1 MVIGHSIEEL
11 EETQIQLEQTGTT
24 IESRLNI
31 TVPTIIM
38 NRCEARNTSE
48 LWLLAWP
55 ELEAESYE
63 IYEELCEPDDTA
75 LRLKLNQLENM
86 CNIFTSVSIFPSS
99 DDLKEARSPLSV
111 GLYVGSFVASFFTVW
126 FLYSYLVGVTRN
138 IHLLRE
144 GKLVI
149 GFRYRDVQKMFGSYY
164 QSTFIGAVLSFYLFG
179 NTMCIVLW
187 YLMSLLVS
195 WEPLIDNVLKPL
207 LEWLFY
213 YMIVFMVNMTLFQS
227 YVFSNLT
234 CDGTFFHHFKR
245 PNLYFMID
253 LALTMYFIPYM
264 AMCAFYKLLY
274 GLCILVGLMF
284 RMDITNYGEGLEGM
298 DSGFT
303 ATMAVIAMNERL
315 NNPVLRVFTRLLL
328 LKKNDDDNAMVLKWQ
343 KKKNARA
350 RWFLAYTL
358 MKNPGLVKFRRHHG
372 KYRFRVGKLNEYDDG
387 DSNKAVRRS
396 SSRRGENSKYDEV

>member
-164 QSTFIGAVLSFYLFG
+164 QSTFIGAVLSFYLF
-179 NTMCIVLW
+179 
-187 YLMSLLVS
+187 
-195 WEPLIDNVLKPL
+195 
-207 LEWLFY
+207 
-213 YMIVFMVNMTLFQS
+213 
-227 YVFSNLT
+227 
-234 CDGTFFHHFKR
+234 
-245 PNLYFMID
+245 
-253 LALTMYFIPYM
+253 
-264 AMCAFYKLLY
+264 
-274 GLCILVGLMF
+274 
-284 RMDITNYGEGLEGM
+284 
-298 DSGFT
+298 
-303 ATMAVIAMNERL
+303 
-315 NNPVLRVFTRLLL
+315 
-328 LKKNDDDNAMVLKWQ
+328 
-343 KKKNARA
+343 
-350 RWFLAYTL
+350 
-358 MKNPGLVKFRRHHG
+358 
-372 KYRFRVGKLNEYDDG
+372 
-387 DSNKAVRRS
+387 
-396 SSRRGENSKYDEV
+396 